1 MSIIGNTYLTLADM
15 FKRQDPDSK
24 VAAIIDIMSKSN
36 PVLDDAIAVE
46 GNLPTGHRTTIR
58 TGLPAVTWR
67 KLYQGVQPSKSTTKQ
82 VDDACG
88 MLEAYAEVDKALAD
102 LNSNTSAFR
111 MSEDAAFI
119 EAMNQEMAT
128 TLFYGDNSTNPEK
141 FMGLSARFSD
151 TSAENGAQIIDA
163 GGEGADN
170 TSVWVI
176 TWDERTVHLIYPKGS
191 KAGLQLDDRGQVTLQ
206 DGAGNNFEGY
216 RSHYKWDVGMSVRD
230 WRYVTRIA
238 NIDISALQTYGS
250 ESDTSPKLVD
260 LLIEA
265 LNKIQDPQKGKT
277 AIYCN
282 RTVKTIL
289 DKMSASDGYRA
300 VNTSVMDGKPVTS
313 FYGYPVRLTDALRN
327 DEDVVA

>member
-15 FKRQDPDSK
+15 FKRQDPDNK
-24 VAAIIDIMSKSN
+24 VAAIIEVLSKSN
-36 PVLDDAIAVE
+36 PILDDAIAIE

-67 KLYQGVQPSKSTTKQ
+67 KLYQGVQPSKSSTKQ

-119 EAMNQEMAT
+119 EAMNQEMAKT
-128 TLFYGDNSTNPEK
+128 MFYGDNALAPEK
-141 FMGLSARFSD
+141 FMGLSPRFSD
-151 TSAENGAQIIDA
+151 LSAENASQIIDA
-163 GGEGADN
+163 GGTGSDN
-170 TSVWVI
+170 TSIWVV
-176 TWDERTVHLIYPKGS
+176 TWDERTAHLIYPKS
-191 KAGLQLDDRGQVTLQ
+191 SQAGLNLDDRGQVTLQ
-206 DGAGNNFEGY
+206 DDDGNNFEGY
-216 RSHYKWDVGMSVRD
+216 RSHYKWDVGLSIRD
-230 WRYVTRIA
+230 WRYVSRIA
-238 NIDISALQTYGS
+238 NIDVSDLATYGTG
-250 ESDTSPKLVD
+250 SDSSPKLVD

-282 RTVKTIL
+282 RTVKTVL
-289 DKMSASDGYRA
+289 DKMSASEAHRA
-300 VNTSVMDGKPVTS
+300 VNTNVVDGKPVTS
-313 FYGYPVRLTDALRN
+313 FYGYPVRLTDALVN
-327 DEDVVA
+327 TESAVV